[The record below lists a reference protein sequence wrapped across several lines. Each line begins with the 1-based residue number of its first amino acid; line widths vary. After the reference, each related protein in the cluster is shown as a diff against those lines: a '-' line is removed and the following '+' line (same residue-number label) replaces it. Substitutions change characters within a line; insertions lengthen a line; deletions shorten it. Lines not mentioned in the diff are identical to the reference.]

1 MTIRLRRRKK
11 RGLNLPTA
19 LGPSREMPDV
29 KPMLRERARQR
40 WAEEIERAHL
50 IVADRSTGAVLLE
63 EIIPD
68 TVAALSAPTRPRSEG
83 ESK

>member
-1 MTIRLRRRKK
+1 MTILRRRKR

-29 KPMLRERARQR
+29 KPMSRERARQR
-40 WAEEIERAHL
+40 WAEEIERAHP

-68 TVAALSAPTRPRSEG
+68 TVAALSVPSRE
-83 ESK
+83 EE